1 MSLFQPTKLIPPSLQ
16 AGSVPIPSCLE
27 NLWACVSHLRCA
39 HWTLRYYQCEE
50 FELLTWRAQRH
61 NTYFFQSFFFMSGF
75 FNMFGFL
82 SYFNFNRTFC
92 FYSCEAH
99 PKAEISIIQ
108 KESLFLSLNFTSHNK
123 VYRLFC
129 FQTCIIDYFLWILMN
144 ITKIKKHCKL
154 LINCFPLQTNLHL
167 AGMGESFSVFF
178 FFSRLL

>member
-1 MSLFQPTKLIPPSLQ
+1 M
-16 AGSVPIPSCLE
+16 
-27 NLWACVSHLRCA
+27 
-39 HWTLRYYQCEE
+39 
-50 FELLTWRAQRH
+50 
-61 NTYFFQSFFFMSGF
+61 FFLYVWV

-82 SYFNFNRTFC
+82 SYFNFNRAFC

-178 FFSRLL
+178 FFRGFFRLRLLVRCPLSTICSMRYSQWYLWYFKPHLLKMNSVDLWWKEQ